1 MSQAAIDVI
10 GSVENTYAFI
20 YGTKWIFGQVLP
32 IPDSLTD
39 FERWSYSLSNIQLLR
54 SRSGALL
61 TQRFFVFFTK
71 TVATPEWK
79 VEKSFPRWEMNGHSE
94 GYKRA
99 MDQNWGRVAKNGFLG
114 QKPRFWAQKN
124 HLGTLFALFF

>member
-61 TQRFFVFFTK
+61 TQRFLFVF
-71 TVATPEWK
+71 
-79 VEKSFPRWEMNGHSE
+79 
-94 GYKRA
+94 
-99 MDQNWGRVAKNGFLG
+99 L
-114 QKPRFWAQKN
+114 QKPLQLRNGKSKN
-124 HLGTLFALFF
+124 HSQGGK